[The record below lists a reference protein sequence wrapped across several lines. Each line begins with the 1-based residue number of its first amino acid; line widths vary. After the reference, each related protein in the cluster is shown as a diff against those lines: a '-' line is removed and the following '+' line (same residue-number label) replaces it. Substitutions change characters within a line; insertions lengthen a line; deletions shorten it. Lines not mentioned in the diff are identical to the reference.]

1 MQVSVET
8 TSGLER
14 RVTLGVD
21 AKEIDGEI
29 NKRLQHLARTQ
40 KMNGFRPGKVPVK
53 FIQKRFGSAVRQE
66 VTQEIMQRNFF
77 QAIQQEKI
85 NPAGY
90 PRFEEVTN
98 EAGKDLEFAAIF
110 EVYPEIKVNDCSKL
124 KIEKASAEVTD
135 KDLDNMLSTLQK
147 QKGEW
152 KKVRRKPRK
161 EDQVI
166 IDFVGS
172 IDGEEFDGGKGE
184 NHPLVLGSNTMIP
197 GFEDQLIGAKKGEE
211 IDVTVTFPE
220 TYQVEALRNK
230 EAVFKV
236 TITDVLGLA
245 LPDLTDEFATE
256 FGQETVDEL
265 KAEVRKN
272 MERELK
278 NVLRQKNKSA
288 VLDAL
293 REANEVD
300 IPSAMLTQEIDAMR
314 RQAQQQFAQG
324 GDASKLPEL
333 PASMFEEQAKK
344 RVALGLLVGEIIK
357 SEEIEVDGD
366 KVREAVDELASAYEE
381 PSEVVNWYYNNENQ
395 LKEVEAMVLE
405 DQVVESIL
413 SKAKVKEVNTAF
425 DKVMNQ
431 K

>member
-110 EVYPEIKVNDCSKL
+110 EVYPEIKVNDCTKL

-135 KDLDNMLSTLQK
+135 KDLDNMLNTLQK

-172 IDGEEFDGGKGE
+172 VDGEEFEGGKGE

-236 TITDVLGLA
+236 TVNDVLGLA
-245 LPDLTDEFATE
+245 LPDLTDEFATD
-256 FGQETVDEL
+256 FGQESVDDL

-300 IPSAMLTQEIDAMR
+300 IPSAMLTQEVDAMR

-324 GDASKLPEL
+324 GDVSKLPEL

-357 SEEIEVDGD
+357 SEEIEVDGE

-381 PSEVVNWYYNNENQ
+381 PTEVVNWYYNNENQ

-405 DQVVESIL
+405 DQVVDSIL
-413 SKAKVKEVNTAF
+413 SKAKVKEVKTAF